1 MGMISNNKNVDSSN
15 FVLERTLV
23 NDLWVMLKGVEN
35 NGVSYRNLIFFV
47 MAIMGIEV
55 EVPKSSFN

>member
-1 MGMISNNKNVDSSN
+1 MISNNKNVDSSN